1 MVKIVVISEG
11 AYKGF
16 ILKWTFVTDYVMTGL
31 IGHLNLLGWCDCNI
45 LLHGFI
51 WVVLR
56 SYGGGW
62 REGGGFTLEVVVGM
76 EGCGV
81 GLFEGSRLCRFLLFY
96 NPQTPF
102 DMTPE
107 S

>member
-1 MVKIVVISEG
+1 MVTSGG
-11 AYKGF
+11 AYKGLIF
-16 ILKWTFVTDYVMTGL
+16 IWTLVIDYVMTGST
-31 IGHLNLLGWCDCNI
+31 GHLNLLRWCDCNI

-56 SYGGGW
+56 SYGGDW

-102 DMTPE
+102 
-107 S
+107 